1 MQIYVYST
9 PNCPQCRMSK
19 KLLDEAQVAYKEVDL
34 SQDDAA
40 MQMVKELGYV
50 SAPVVMVD
58 GTHWSGFRHDKLL
71 NLISRYRAKLVHEAA

>member
-19 KLLDEAQVAYKEVDL
+19 KLLDEANVAYEEVDL
-34 SQDDAA
+34 SKDDSA

-50 SAPVVMVD
+50 SAPVVIAD
-58 GTHWSGFRHDKLL
+58 STHWSGFRHDKLL
-71 NLISRYRAKLVHEAA
+71 HLISSYRSNLIHEAA